1 MFRSGTR
8 DIDTGVNRLYRAFK
22 TTAERYHYT
31 FQRPEITVGGRPSAV
46 FLGNHSSGKST
57 FINHLL
63 GGPPVQDTGVA
74 PTDDRFT
81 VILYGDVEQD
91 YYGPAAIGQLP
102 AEFASIATM
111 GPAFLQH
118 VQVKIRKRDYLKH
131 VNLIDSPGM
140 IDTAEGHATR
150 SYDFP
155 RAVRKFAELSDLV
168 FFLFDPDK
176 PGTTAE
182 AVSVLSKCLFG
193 IEFKLRVLLNK
204 SDTFDSMYDF
214 ARAYGTLCWNL
225 ARVLRMKD
233 LPTIY
238 TTYTPQSGTRVETK
252 VSLDGF
258 DRHRAQILEQL
269 RSLPQRRYDSM
280 LANVA
285 ADFTRLELQ
294 SRVLGAAASRL
305 AFRRVRDVVLFIVA
319 TLAAIF
325 VSWFLATHVILPGAG
340 AASLL
345 SWRRLLALLFTIAVT
360 GVCGLAAAMWAHLGF
375 KRLRARLVNHV
386 DDLFEEEYAV
396 ELAPGARSD
405 LRQYWQSIRDDVA
418 AIIQSGAPLPLFGW
432 GTRRRLYE
440 VMERVI
446 PDLATRSRKDVKKG
460 R

>member
-1 MFRSGTR
+1 MFGCGTR
-8 DIDTGVNRLYRAFK
+8 DIETGVNRLYRTFK

-31 FQRPEITVGGRPSAV
+31 FQRLEITVGGRPSAV

-57 FINHLL
+57 VINHLL
-63 GGPPVQDTGVA
+63 GDPPVQDTGVA

-81 VILYGDVEQD
+81 VILFGEVEQD
-91 YYGPAAIGQLP
+91 YYGPAAVGQLP
-102 AEFASIATM
+102 AEFANIVAM

-118 VQVKIRKRDYLKH
+118 LQVKVRNRPYLKH

-155 RAVRKFAELSDLV
+155 GAVRKFAEISDLV

-238 TTYTPQSGTRVETK
+238 TTYTPQPGTRIETK

-258 DRHRAQILEQL
+258 DRHRAEILEQL

-285 ADFTRLELQ
+285 GDFTRLALQ
-294 SRVLGAAASRL
+294 SRVLAAAAGRL
-305 AFRRVRDVVLFIVA
+305 FLRRLRDAAIFTLVA
-319 TLAAIF
+319 LAAIL
-325 VSWFLATHVILPGAG
+325 VSWFLATHVIVPGYD
-340 AASLL
+340 AASML
-345 SWRRLLALLFTIAVT
+345 SWRRLLALVFTFALTGICCLGAAV
-360 GVCGLAAAMWAHLGF
+360 WSHLGF
-375 KRLRARLVNHV
+375 KRLRARLVNGV
-386 DDLFEEEYAV
+386 DSIFEAEYAV
-396 ELAPGARSD
+396 ALAAGARND
-405 LRQYWQSIRDDVA
+405 LREYWNSVRADVA
-418 AIIQSGAPLPLFGW
+418 ALVNSGAPLPLLGW
-432 GTRRRLYE
+432 GAQRRLDE
-440 VMERVI
+440 VLRRTI
-446 PDLATRSRKDVKKG
+446 PELAARSRKDVQKG
-460 R
+460 G

>member
-1 MFRSGTR
+1 MFGCGTR
-8 DIDTGVNRLYRAFK
+8 DIETGVNRLYRTFK

-57 FINHLL
+57 VINHLL
-63 GGPPVQDTGVA
+63 GDPPVQDTGVA

-81 VILYGDVEQD
+81 VILFGEVEQD
-91 YYGPAAIGQLP
+91 YYGPAAVGQLP
-102 AEFASIATM
+102 AEFANIVAM

-118 VQVKIRKRDYLKH
+118 LQVKVRNRPYLKH

-238 TTYTPQSGTRVETK
+238 TTYTPQPGTRIETK

-258 DRHRAQILEQL
+258 DRHRAEILEQL

-285 ADFTRLELQ
+285 GDFTRLALQ
-294 SRVLGAAASRL
+294 SRVLAAAAGRL
-305 AFRRVRDVVLFIVA
+305 FLRRLRDAAIFTLVA
-319 TLAAIF
+319 LAAIL
-325 VSWFLATHVILPGAG
+325 VSWFLATHVIVPGYD
-340 AASLL
+340 AASML
-345 SWRRLLALLFTIAVT
+345 SWRRLLALVFTFALTGICCLGAAV
-360 GVCGLAAAMWAHLGF
+360 WSHLGF
-375 KRLRARLVNHV
+375 KRLRARLVNGV
-386 DDLFEEEYAV
+386 DSIFEAEYAV
-396 ELAPGARSD
+396 ALAAGARND
-405 LRQYWQSIRDDVA
+405 LREYWNSVRADVA
-418 AIIQSGAPLPLFGW
+418 ALVNSGAPLPLLGW
-432 GTRRRLYE
+432 GAQRRLDE
-440 VMERVI
+440 VLRRTI
-446 PDLATRSRKDVKKG
+446 PELAARSRKDVQKG
-460 R
+460 G

>member
-1 MFRSGTR
+1 MFGCGTR
-8 DIDTGVNRLYRAFK
+8 DIETGVNRLYRTFK

-57 FINHLL
+57 VINHLL
-63 GGPPVQDTGVA
+63 GDPPVQDTGVA

-81 VILYGDVEQD
+81 VILFGEVEQD
-91 YYGPAAIGQLP
+91 YYGPAAVGQLP
-102 AEFASIATM
+102 AEFANIVAM

-118 VQVKIRKRDYLKH
+118 LQVKVRNRPYLKH

-155 RAVRKFAELSDLV
+155 GAVRKFAELSDLV

-238 TTYTPQSGTRVETK
+238 TTYTPQPGTRIETK

-258 DRHRAQILEQL
+258 DRHRAEILEQL

-285 ADFTRLELQ
+285 GDFTRLALQ
-294 SRVLGAAASRL
+294 SRVLAAAAGRL
-305 AFRRVRDVVLFIVA
+305 FLRRLRDAAVFTLVA
-319 TLAAIF
+319 LAAIL
-325 VSWFLATHVILPGAG
+325 VSWFLATHVIVPGYD
-340 AASLL
+340 AASML
-345 SWRRLLALLFTIAVT
+345 SWRRLLALVFTFALT
-360 GVCGLAAAMWAHLGF
+360 GVCCLGAAVWSHLGF
-375 KRLRARLVNHV
+375 KRLRARLVNGV
-386 DDLFEEEYAV
+386 DSIFEAEYAV
-396 ELAPGARSD
+396 ALAAGARND
-405 LRQYWQSIRDDVA
+405 LREYWNSVRADVA
-418 AIIQSGAPLPLFGW
+418 ALVNSGAPLPLLGW
-432 GTRRRLYE
+432 GAQRRLDE
-440 VMERVI
+440 VLRRTI
-446 PDLATRSRKDVKKG
+446 PELAARSRKDVQKG
-460 R
+460 G

>member
-1 MFRSGTR
+1 MFGCGTR
-8 DIDTGVNRLYRAFK
+8 DIETGVNRLYRTFK

-57 FINHLL
+57 VINHLL
-63 GGPPVQDTGVA
+63 GDPPVQDTGVA

-81 VILYGDVEQD
+81 VILFGEVEQD
-91 YYGPAAIGQLP
+91 YYGPAAVGQLP
-102 AEFASIATM
+102 AEFANIVAM

-118 VQVKIRKRDYLKH
+118 LQVKVRNRPYLKH

-150 SYDFP
+150 IYDFP
-155 RAVRKFAELSDLV
+155 GAVRKFAELADLV

-238 TTYTPQSGTRVETK
+238 TTYTPQPGTRIETK

-258 DRHRAQILEQL
+258 DRHRAEILEQL

-285 ADFTRLELQ
+285 GDFTRLALQ
-294 SRVLGAAASRL
+294 SRVLAAAAGRL
-305 AFRRVRDVVLFIVA
+305 FLRRLRDAAIFTLVA
-319 TLAAIF
+319 LAAIL
-325 VSWFLATHVILPGAG
+325 VSWFLATHVIVPGYD
-340 AASLL
+340 AASML
-345 SWRRLLALLFTIAVT
+345 SWRRLLALVFTFALTGICCLGAAV
-360 GVCGLAAAMWAHLGF
+360 WSHLGF
-375 KRLRARLVNHV
+375 KRLRARLVNGV
-386 DDLFEEEYAV
+386 DSIFEAEYAV
-396 ELAPGARSD
+396 ALAAGARND
-405 LRQYWQSIRDDVA
+405 LREYWNSVRADVA
-418 AIIQSGAPLPLFGW
+418 ALVNSGAPLPLLGW
-432 GTRRRLYE
+432 GAQRRLDE
-440 VMERVI
+440 VLRRTI
-446 PDLATRSRKDVKKG
+446 PELAARSRKDVQKG
-460 R
+460 G

>member
-1 MFRSGTR
+1 MFGCGTR
-8 DIDTGVNRLYRAFK
+8 DIETGVNRLYRTFK

-57 FINHLL
+57 VINHLL
-63 GGPPVQDTGVA
+63 GDPPVQDTGVA

-81 VILYGDVEQD
+81 VILFGEVEQD
-91 YYGPAAIGQLP
+91 YYGPAAVGQLP
-102 AEFASIATM
+102 AEFANIVAM

-118 VQVKIRKRDYLKH
+118 LQVKVRNRPYLKH

-155 RAVRKFAELSDLV
+155 GAVRKFAELSDLV

-238 TTYTPQSGTRVETK
+238 TTYTPQPGTRIETK

-258 DRHRAQILEQL
+258 DRHRAEILEQL

-285 ADFTRLELQ
+285 GDFTRLALQ
-294 SRVLGAAASRL
+294 SRVLAAAAGRL
-305 AFRRVRDVVLFIVA
+305 FLRRLRDAAIFTLVA
-319 TLAAIF
+319 LAAIL
-325 VSWFLATHVILPGAG
+325 VSWFLATHVIVPGYD
-340 AASLL
+340 AASML
-345 SWRRLLALLFTIAVT
+345 SWRRLLALVFTFALT
-360 GVCGLAAAMWAHLGF
+360 GVCCLGAAVWSHLGF
-375 KRLRARLVNHV
+375 KRLRARLVNGV
-386 DDLFEEEYAV
+386 DSIFEAEYAV
-396 ELAPGARSD
+396 ALAAGARND
-405 LRQYWQSIRDDVA
+405 LREYWNSVRADVA
-418 AIIQSGAPLPLFGW
+418 ALVNSGAPLPLLGW
-432 GTRRRLYE
+432 GAQRRLDE
-440 VMERVI
+440 VLRRTI
-446 PDLATRSRKDVKKG
+446 PELAARSRKDVQKG
-460 R
+460 G

>member
-1 MFRSGTR
+1 MFGCGTR
-8 DIDTGVNRLYRAFK
+8 DIETGVNRLYRTFK

-31 FQRPEITVGGRPSAV
+31 FQRPEITVGGRPNAV

-63 GGPPVQDTGVA
+63 GDPPVQDTGVA

-81 VILYGDVEQD
+81 VILFGEVEQD
-91 YYGPAAIGQLP
+91 YYGPAAVGQLP
-102 AEFASIATM
+102 AEFANIVAM

-118 VQVKIRKRDYLKH
+118 LQVKVRNRPYLKH

-155 RAVRKFAELSDLV
+155 GAVRKFAEISDLV

-238 TTYTPQSGTRVETK
+238 TTYTPQPGTRIETK

-258 DRHRAQILEQL
+258 DRHRAEILEQL

-285 ADFTRLELQ
+285 GDFTRLALQ
-294 SRVLGAAASRL
+294 SRVLGAAAGRL
-305 AFRRVRDVVLFIVA
+305 FLRRLRDAAIFTLVA
-319 TLAAIF
+319 LAAIL
-325 VSWFLATHVILPGAG
+325 VSWFLATHVIVPGYD
-340 AASLL
+340 AASML
-345 SWRRLLALLFTIAVT
+345 SWRRLLALVFTFALT
-360 GVCGLAAAMWAHLGF
+360 GVCCLGAAVWSHLGF
-375 KRLRARLVNHV
+375 KRLRARLVNGV
-386 DDLFEEEYAV
+386 DSIFEAEYAV
-396 ELAPGARSD
+396 ALAAGARND
-405 LRQYWQSIRDDVA
+405 LREYWNSVRADVA
-418 AIIQSGAPLPLFGW
+418 ALVNSGAPLPLLGW
-432 GTRRRLYE
+432 GAQRRLDE
-440 VMERVI
+440 VLRRTI
-446 PDLATRSRKDVKKG
+446 PELAARSRKDVQKG
-460 R
+460 G

>member
-1 MFRSGTR
+1 MFGCGTR
-8 DIDTGVNRLYRAFK
+8 DIETGVNRLYRTFK

-57 FINHLL
+57 VINHLL
-63 GGPPVQDTGVA
+63 GDPPVQDTGVA

-81 VILYGDVEQD
+81 VILFGEVAQD
-91 YYGPAAIGQLP
+91 YYGPAAVGQLP
-102 AEFASIATM
+102 AEFANIVAM

-118 VQVKIRKRDYLKH
+118 LQVKVRNRPYLKH

-155 RAVRKFAELSDLV
+155 GAVRKLAELSDLV

-238 TTYTPQSGTRVETK
+238 TTYTPQPGTRIETK

-258 DRHRAQILEQL
+258 DRHRAEILEQL

-285 ADFTRLELQ
+285 GDFTRLALQ
-294 SRVLGAAASRL
+294 SRVLAAAAGRL
-305 AFRRVRDVVLFIVA
+305 FLRRLRDAAIFTLVA
-319 TLAAIF
+319 LAAIL
-325 VSWFLATHVILPGAG
+325 VSWFLATHVIVPGYD
-340 AASLL
+340 AASML
-345 SWRRLLALLFTIAVT
+345 SWRRLLALVFTFALT
-360 GVCGLAAAMWAHLGF
+360 GVCCLGTAVWSHLGF
-375 KRLRARLVNHV
+375 KRLRARLVNGV
-386 DDLFEEEYAV
+386 DSIFEAEYAV
-396 ELAPGARSD
+396 ALAAGARND
-405 LRQYWQSIRDDVA
+405 LREYWNSVRADVA
-418 AIIQSGAPLPLFGW
+418 ALVNSGAPLPLLGW
-432 GTRRRLYE
+432 GAQRRLDE
-440 VMERVI
+440 VLRRTI
-446 PDLATRSRKDVKKG
+446 PELAARSRKDVQKG
-460 R
+460 G

>member
-1 MFRSGTR
+1 MFGCGTR
-8 DIDTGVNRLYRAFK
+8 DIETGVNRLYRTFK

-57 FINHLL
+57 VINHLL
-63 GGPPVQDTGVA
+63 GDPPVQDTGVA

-81 VILYGDVEQD
+81 VILFGEVEQD
-91 YYGPAAIGQLP
+91 YYGPAAVGQLP
-102 AEFASIATM
+102 AEFANIVAM

-118 VQVKIRKRDYLKH
+118 LQVKVRNRPYLKH

-155 RAVRKFAELSDLV
+155 GAVRKFAETADLV

-238 TTYTPQSGTRVETK
+238 TTYTPQPGTRIETK

-258 DRHRAQILEQL
+258 DRHRAEILEQL

-285 ADFTRLELQ
+285 GDFTRLALQ
-294 SRVLGAAASRL
+294 SRVLAAAAGKLFLRRL
-305 AFRRVRDVVLFIVA
+305 RDAAIFTLVA
-319 TLAAIF
+319 LAAIL
-325 VSWFLATHVILPGAG
+325 VSWFLATHVIVPGYD
-340 AASLL
+340 AASML
-345 SWRRLLALLFTIAVT
+345 SWRRLLALVFTFALT
-360 GVCGLAAAMWAHLGF
+360 GVCCLGAAVWSHLGF
-375 KRLRARLVNHV
+375 KRLRARLVNGV
-386 DDLFEEEYAV
+386 DSIFEAEYAV
-396 ELAPGARSD
+396 ALAAGARND
-405 LRQYWQSIRDDVA
+405 LREYWNSVRADVA
-418 AIIQSGAPLPLFGW
+418 ALVNSGAPLPLLGW
-432 GTRRRLYE
+432 GAQRRLDE
-440 VMERVI
+440 VLRRTI
-446 PDLATRSRKDVKKG
+446 PELAARSRKDVQKG
-460 R
+460 G

>member
-1 MFRSGTR
+1 MFGCGTR
-8 DIDTGVNRLYRAFK
+8 DIETGVNRVYRTFK

-57 FINHLL
+57 VINHLL
-63 GGPPVQDTGVA
+63 GDPPVQDTGVA

-81 VILYGDVEQD
+81 VILFGEVEQD
-91 YYGPAAIGQLP
+91 YYGPAAVGQLP
-102 AEFASIATM
+102 AEFANIVAM

-118 VQVKIRKRDYLKH
+118 LQVKVRNRPYLKH

-150 SYDFP
+150 IYDFP
-155 RAVRKFAELSDLV
+155 GAVRKFAELSDLV

-238 TTYTPQSGTRVETK
+238 TTYTPQPGTRIETK

-258 DRHRAQILEQL
+258 DRHRAEILEQL

-285 ADFTRLELQ
+285 GDFTRLALQ
-294 SRVLGAAASRL
+294 SRVLAAAAGRL
-305 AFRRVRDVVLFIVA
+305 FLRRLRDAAIFTLVA
-319 TLAAIF
+319 LAAIL
-325 VSWFLATHVILPGAG
+325 VSWFLATHVIVPGYD
-340 AASLL
+340 AASML
-345 SWRRLLALLFTIAVT
+345 SWRRLLALVFTFALTGICCLGAAV
-360 GVCGLAAAMWAHLGF
+360 WSHLGF
-375 KRLRARLVNHV
+375 KRLRARLVNGV
-386 DDLFEEEYAV
+386 DSIFEAEYAV
-396 ELAPGARSD
+396 ALAAGARND
-405 LRQYWQSIRDDVA
+405 LREYWNSVRADVA
-418 AIIQSGAPLPLFGW
+418 ALVNSGAPLPLLGW
-432 GTRRRLYE
+432 GAQRRLDE
-440 VMERVI
+440 VLRRTI
-446 PDLATRSRKDVKKG
+446 PELAARSRKDVQKG
-460 R
+460 G

>member
-1 MFRSGTR
+1 MFGCGTR
-8 DIDTGVNRLYRAFK
+8 DIETGVNRLYRTFK

-57 FINHLL
+57 VINHLL
-63 GGPPVQDTGVA
+63 GDPPVQDTGVA

-81 VILYGDVEQD
+81 VILFGEVEQD
-91 YYGPAAIGQLP
+91 YYGPAAVGQLP
-102 AEFASIATM
+102 AEFANIVAM

-118 VQVKIRKRDYLKH
+118 LQVKVRNRPYLKH

-150 SYDFP
+150 IYDFP
-155 RAVRKFAELSDLV
+155 GAVRKFAETADLV

-238 TTYTPQSGTRVETK
+238 TTYTPQPGTRIETK

-258 DRHRAQILEQL
+258 DRHRAEILEQL

-285 ADFTRLELQ
+285 GDFTRLALQ
-294 SRVLGAAASRL
+294 SRVLAAAAGRL
-305 AFRRVRDVVLFIVA
+305 FLRRLRDAAIFTLVA
-319 TLAAIF
+319 LAAIL
-325 VSWFLATHVILPGAG
+325 VSWFLATHVIVPGYD
-340 AASLL
+340 AASML
-345 SWRRLLALLFTIAVT
+345 SWRRLLALVFTFALTGICCLGAAV
-360 GVCGLAAAMWAHLGF
+360 WSHLGF
-375 KRLRARLVNHV
+375 KRLRARLVNGV
-386 DDLFEEEYAV
+386 DSIFEAEYAV
-396 ELAPGARSD
+396 ALAAGARND
-405 LRQYWQSIRDDVA
+405 LREYWNSVRADVA
-418 AIIQSGAPLPLFGW
+418 ALVNSGAPLPLLGW
-432 GTRRRLYE
+432 GAQRRLDE
-440 VMERVI
+440 VLRRTI
-446 PDLATRSRKDVKKG
+446 PELAARSRKDVQKG
-460 R
+460 G

>member
-1 MFRSGTR
+1 MFGCGTR
-8 DIDTGVNRLYRAFK
+8 DIETGVNRLYRTFK

-57 FINHLL
+57 VINHLL
-63 GGPPVQDTGVA
+63 GDPPVQDTGVA

-81 VILYGDVEQD
+81 VILFGEVEQD
-91 YYGPAAIGQLP
+91 YYGPAAVGQLP
-102 AEFASIATM
+102 AEFANIAAM

-118 VQVKIRKRDYLKH
+118 LRVKIRNRPYLKQ

-150 SYDFP
+150 SYDFSGV
-155 RAVRKFAELSDLV
+155 VRKFAELSDLV

-182 AVSVLSKCLFG
+182 AVSVLSKCMFG

-238 TTYTPQSGTRVETK
+238 TTYTPQPGTRIETK

-258 DRHRAQILEQL
+258 DRHRAEILEQL

-285 ADFTRLELQ
+285 GDFTRL
-294 SRVLGAAASRL
+294 
-305 AFRRVRDVVLFIVA
+305 
-319 TLAAIF
+319 
-325 VSWFLATHVILPGAG
+325 
-340 AASLL
+340 
-345 SWRRLLALLFTIAVT
+345 AL
-360 GVCGLAAAMWAHLGF
+360 
-375 KRLRARLVNHV
+375 
-386 DDLFEEEYAV
+386 
-396 ELAPGARSD
+396 
-405 LRQYWQSIRDDVA
+405 
-418 AIIQSGAPLPLFGW
+418 
-432 GTRRRLYE
+432 
-440 VMERVI
+440 
-446 PDLATRSRKDVKKG
+446 
-460 R
+460 

>member
-1 MFRSGTR
+1 MFGCGTR
-8 DIDTGVNRLYRAFK
+8 DIETGVNRLYRTFK

-57 FINHLL
+57 VINHLL
-63 GGPPVQDTGVA
+63 GDPPVQDTGVA

-81 VILYGDVEQD
+81 VILFGEVEQD
-91 YYGPAAIGQLP
+91 YYGPAAVGQLP
-102 AEFASIATM
+102 AEFANIVAM

-118 VQVKIRKRDYLKH
+118 LQVKVRNRPYLKH

-155 RAVRKFAELSDLV
+155 GAVRKFAEISDLV

-238 TTYTPQSGTRVETK
+238 TTYTPQPGTRIETK

-258 DRHRAQILEQL
+258 DRHRAEILEQL

-285 ADFTRLELQ
+285 GDFTRLALQ
-294 SRVLGAAASRL
+294 SRVLAAAAGRL
-305 AFRRVRDVVLFIVA
+305 FLRRLRDAAVFTLVA
-319 TLAAIF
+319 LAAIL
-325 VSWFLATHVILPGAG
+325 VSWFLATHVIVPGYD
-340 AASLL
+340 AASML
-345 SWRRLLALLFTIAVT
+345 SWRRLLALVFTFALT
-360 GVCGLAAAMWAHLGF
+360 GVCCLGAAVWSHLGF
-375 KRLRARLVNHV
+375 KRLRARLVNGV
-386 DDLFEEEYAV
+386 DSIFEAEYAV
-396 ELAPGARSD
+396 ALAAGARND
-405 LRQYWQSIRDDVA
+405 LREYWNSVRADVA
-418 AIIQSGAPLPLFGW
+418 ALVNSGAPLPLLGW
-432 GTRRRLYE
+432 GAQRRLDE
-440 VMERVI
+440 VLRRTI
-446 PDLATRSRKDVKKG
+446 PELAARSRKDVQKG
-460 R
+460 G

>member
-1 MFRSGTR
+1 MFGCGTR
-8 DIDTGVNRLYRAFK
+8 DIETGVNRLYRTFK

-57 FINHLL
+57 VINHLL
-63 GGPPVQDTGVA
+63 GDPPVQDTGVA

-81 VILYGDVEQD
+81 VILFGEVEQD
-91 YYGPAAIGQLP
+91 YYGPAAVGQLP
-102 AEFASIATM
+102 AEFANIVAM

-118 VQVKIRKRDYLKH
+118 LQVKVRNRPYLKH

-155 RAVRKFAELSDLV
+155 GAVRKFAEISDLV

-238 TTYTPQSGTRVETK
+238 TTYTPQPGTRIETK

-258 DRHRAQILEQL
+258 DRHRAEILEQL

-285 ADFTRLELQ
+285 GDFTRLALQ
-294 SRVLGAAASRL
+294 SRVLAAAAGRL
-305 AFRRVRDVVLFIVA
+305 FLRRLRDAAIFTLVA
-319 TLAAIF
+319 LAAIL
-325 VSWFLATHVILPGAG
+325 VSWFLATHVIVPGYD
-340 AASLL
+340 AASML
-345 SWRRLLALLFTIAVT
+345 SWRRLLALVFTFALTGICCLGAAV
-360 GVCGLAAAMWAHLGF
+360 WSHLGF
-375 KRLRARLVNHV
+375 KRLRARLVNGV
-386 DDLFEEEYAV
+386 DSIFEAEYAV
-396 ELAPGARSD
+396 ALAAGARND
-405 LRQYWQSIRDDVA
+405 LREYWNSVRADVA
-418 AIIQSGAPLPLFGW
+418 ALVNSGAPLPLLGW
-432 GTRRRLYE
+432 GAQRRLDE
-440 VMERVI
+440 VLRRTI
-446 PDLATRSRKDVKKG
+446 PELAARSRKDVQKG
-460 R
+460 G

>member
-1 MFRSGTR
+1 MFGCGTR
-8 DIDTGVNRLYRAFK
+8 DIETGVNRLYRTFK

-57 FINHLL
+57 VINHLL
-63 GGPPVQDTGVA
+63 GDPPVQDTGVA

-81 VILYGDVEQD
+81 VILFGEVEQD
-91 YYGPAAIGQLP
+91 YYGPAAVGQLP
-102 AEFASIATM
+102 AEFANIVAM

-118 VQVKIRKRDYLKH
+118 LQVKVRNRPYLKH

-155 RAVRKFAELSDLV
+155 GAVRKFAELADLV

-238 TTYTPQSGTRVETK
+238 TTYTPQPGTRIETK

-258 DRHRAQILEQL
+258 DRHRAEILEQL

-285 ADFTRLELQ
+285 GDFTRLALQ
-294 SRVLGAAASRL
+294 SRVLAAAAGRL
-305 AFRRVRDVVLFIVA
+305 FLRRLRDAAIFTLVA
-319 TLAAIF
+319 LAAIL
-325 VSWFLATHVILPGAG
+325 VSWFLATHVIVPGYD
-340 AASLL
+340 AASML
-345 SWRRLLALLFTIAVT
+345 SWRRLLALVFTFALTGICCLGAAV
-360 GVCGLAAAMWAHLGF
+360 WSHLGF
-375 KRLRARLVNHV
+375 KRLRARLVNGV
-386 DDLFEEEYAV
+386 DSIFEAEYAV
-396 ELAPGARSD
+396 ALAAGARND
-405 LRQYWQSIRDDVA
+405 LREYWNSVRADVA
-418 AIIQSGAPLPLFGW
+418 ALVNSGAPLPLLGW
-432 GTRRRLYE
+432 GAQRRLDE
-440 VMERVI
+440 VLRRTI
-446 PDLATRSRKDVKKG
+446 PELAARSRKDVQKG
-460 R
+460 G

>member
-1 MFRSGTR
+1 MFGCGTR
-8 DIDTGVNRLYRAFK
+8 DIETGVNRLYRTFK

-57 FINHLL
+57 VINHLL
-63 GGPPVQDTGVA
+63 GDPPVQDTGVA

-81 VILYGDVEQD
+81 VILFGELEQD
-91 YYGPAAIGQLP
+91 YYGPAAVGQLP
-102 AEFASIATM
+102 AEFANIVAM

-118 VQVKIRKRDYLKH
+118 LQVKVRNRPYLKH

-155 RAVRKFAELSDLV
+155 GAVRKFAELSDLV

-238 TTYTPQSGTRVETK
+238 TTYTPQPGTRIETK

-258 DRHRAQILEQL
+258 DRHRAEILEQL

-285 ADFTRLELQ
+285 GDFTRLALQ
-294 SRVLGAAASRL
+294 SRVLAAAAGRL
-305 AFRRVRDVVLFIVA
+305 FLRRLRDAAVFTLVA
-319 TLAAIF
+319 LAAIL
-325 VSWFLATHVILPGAG
+325 VSWFLATHVIVPGYD
-340 AASLL
+340 AASML
-345 SWRRLLALLFTIAVT
+345 SWRRLLALVFTFALT
-360 GVCGLAAAMWAHLGF
+360 GVCCLGAAVWSHLGF
-375 KRLRARLVNHV
+375 KRLRARLVNGV
-386 DDLFEEEYAV
+386 DSIFEAEYAV
-396 ELAPGARSD
+396 ALAAGARND
-405 LRQYWQSIRDDVA
+405 LREYWNSVRADVA
-418 AIIQSGAPLPLFGW
+418 ALVNSGAHLPLLGW
-432 GTRRRLYE
+432 GAQRRLDE
-440 VMERVI
+440 VLRRTV
-446 PDLATRSRKDVKKG
+446 PDLAARSRKDVQKG
-460 R
+460 G

>member
-1 MFRSGTR
+1 MFGCGTR
-8 DIDTGVNRLYRAFK
+8 DIETGVNRLYRTFK

-57 FINHLL
+57 VINHLL
-63 GGPPVQDTGVA
+63 GDPPVQDTGVA

-81 VILYGDVEQD
+81 VILFGEVEQD
-91 YYGPAAIGQLP
+91 YYGPAAVGQLP
-102 AEFASIATM
+102 AEFANIVAM

-118 VQVKIRKRDYLKH
+118 LQVKVRNRPYLKH

-150 SYDFP
+150 IYDFP
-155 RAVRKFAELSDLV
+155 GAVRKFAELSDLV

-238 TTYTPQSGTRVETK
+238 TTYTPQPGTRIETK

-258 DRHRAQILEQL
+258 DRHRAEILEQL

-285 ADFTRLELQ
+285 GDFTRLALQ
-294 SRVLGAAASRL
+294 SRVLAAAAGRL
-305 AFRRVRDVVLFIVA
+305 FLRRLRDAAIFTLVA
-319 TLAAIF
+319 LAAIL
-325 VSWFLATHVILPGAG
+325 VSWFLATHVIVPGYD
-340 AASLL
+340 AASML
-345 SWRRLLALLFTIAVT
+345 SWRRLLALVFTFALTGICCLGAAV
-360 GVCGLAAAMWAHLGF
+360 WSHLGF
-375 KRLRARLVNHV
+375 KRLRARLVNGV
-386 DDLFEEEYAV
+386 DSIFEAEYAV
-396 ELAPGARSD
+396 ALAAGARND
-405 LRQYWQSIRDDVA
+405 LREYWNSVRADVA
-418 AIIQSGAPLPLFGW
+418 ALVNSGAPLPLLGW
-432 GTRRRLYE
+432 GAQRRLDE
-440 VMERVI
+440 VLRRTI
-446 PDLATRSRKDVKKG
+446 PELAARSRKDVQKG
-460 R
+460 G

>member
-1 MFRSGTR
+1 MFGCGTR
-8 DIDTGVNRLYRAFK
+8 DIETGVNRLYRTFK

-57 FINHLL
+57 VINHLL
-63 GGPPVQDTGVA
+63 GDPPVQDTGVA

-81 VILYGDVEQD
+81 VILFGEVEQD

-102 AEFASIATM
+102 AEFANIAAM

-118 VQVKIRKRDYLKH
+118 LQVKVRNRPYLKH

-150 SYDFP
+150 IYDFP
-155 RAVRKFAELSDLV
+155 GAVRKFAETADLV

-238 TTYTPQSGTRVETK
+238 TTYTPQPGTRIETK
-252 VSLDGF
+252 VLLDGF
-258 DRHRAQILEQL
+258 DRHRAEILEQL

-285 ADFTRLELQ
+285 GDFTRLALQ
-294 SRVLGAAASRL
+294 SRVLAAAAGRL
-305 AFRRVRDVVLFIVA
+305 FLRRLRDAAIFTLVA
-319 TLAAIF
+319 LAAIL
-325 VSWFLATHVILPGAG
+325 VSWFLATHVIVPGYD
-340 AASLL
+340 AASML
-345 SWRRLLALLFTIAVT
+345 SWRRLLALVFTFALTGICCLGAAV
-360 GVCGLAAAMWAHLGF
+360 WSHLGF
-375 KRLRARLVNHV
+375 KRLRARLVNGV
-386 DDLFEEEYAV
+386 DSIFEAEYAV
-396 ELAPGARSD
+396 ALAAGARND
-405 LRQYWQSIRDDVA
+405 LREYWNSVRADVA
-418 AIIQSGAPLPLFGW
+418 ALVNSGAPLPLLGW
-432 GTRRRLYE
+432 GAQRRLDE
-440 VMERVI
+440 VLRRTI
-446 PDLATRSRKDVKKG
+446 PELAARSRKDVQKG
-460 R
+460 G

>member
-1 MFRSGTR
+1 MFGCGTR
-8 DIDTGVNRLYRAFK
+8 DIETGVNRLYRTFK

-57 FINHLL
+57 VINHLL
-63 GGPPVQDTGVA
+63 GDPPVQDTGVA

-81 VILYGDVEQD
+81 VILFGEVEQD
-91 YYGPAAIGQLP
+91 YYGPAAVGQLP
-102 AEFASIATM
+102 AEFANIVAM

-118 VQVKIRKRDYLKH
+118 LQVKVRNRPYLKH

-155 RAVRKFAELSDLV
+155 GAVRKFAEISDLV

-238 TTYTPQSGTRVETK
+238 TTYTPQPGTRIETK

-258 DRHRAQILEQL
+258 DRHRAEILEQL

-285 ADFTRLELQ
+285 GDFTRLALQ
-294 SRVLGAAASRL
+294 SRVLAAAAGRL
-305 AFRRVRDVVLFIVA
+305 FLRRLRDAAVFTLVA
-319 TLAAIF
+319 LAAIL
-325 VSWFLATHVILPGAG
+325 VSWFLATHVIVPGYD
-340 AASLL
+340 AASML
-345 SWRRLLALLFTIAVT
+345 SWRRLLALVFTFALT
-360 GVCGLAAAMWAHLGF
+360 GVCCLGAAVWSHLGF
-375 KRLRARLVNHV
+375 KRLRARLVNGV
-386 DDLFEEEYAV
+386 DSIFEAEYAV
-396 ELAPGARSD
+396 ALAAGARND
-405 LRQYWQSIRDDVA
+405 LREYWNSVRADVA
-418 AIIQSGAPLPLFGW
+418 ALVSSGAPLPLLGW
-432 GTRRRLYE
+432 GAQRRLDE
-440 VMERVI
+440 VLRRTI
-446 PDLATRSRKDVKKG
+446 PELAARSRKDVQKG
-460 R
+460 G

>member
-1 MFRSGTR
+1 MFGCGTR
-8 DIDTGVNRLYRAFK
+8 DIETGVNRLYRTFK

-57 FINHLL
+57 VINHLL
-63 GGPPVQDTGVA
+63 GDPPVQDTGVA

-81 VILYGDVEQD
+81 VILFGEVEQD
-91 YYGPAAIGQLP
+91 YYGPAAVGQLP
-102 AEFASIATM
+102 AEFANIVAM

-118 VQVKIRKRDYLKH
+118 LQVKVRNRPYLKH
-131 VNLIDSPGM
+131 VNLFDSPGM

-150 SYDFP
+150 IYDFP
-155 RAVRKFAELSDLV
+155 GAVRKFAETADLV

-238 TTYTPQSGTRVETK
+238 TTYTPQPGTRIETK

-258 DRHRAQILEQL
+258 DRHRAEILEQL

-285 ADFTRLELQ
+285 GDFTRLALQ
-294 SRVLGAAASRL
+294 SRVLAAAAGRL
-305 AFRRVRDVVLFIVA
+305 FLRRLRDAAIFTLVA
-319 TLAAIF
+319 LAAIL
-325 VSWFLATHVILPGAG
+325 VSWFLATHVIVPGYD
-340 AASLL
+340 AASML
-345 SWRRLLALLFTIAVT
+345 SWRRLLALVFTFALTGICCLGAAV
-360 GVCGLAAAMWAHLGF
+360 WSHLGF
-375 KRLRARLVNHV
+375 KRLRARLVNGV
-386 DDLFEEEYAV
+386 DSIFEAEYAV
-396 ELAPGARSD
+396 ALAAGARND
-405 LRQYWQSIRDDVA
+405 LREYWNSVRADVA
-418 AIIQSGAPLPLFGW
+418 ALVNSGAPLPLLGW
-432 GTRRRLYE
+432 GAQRRLDE
-440 VMERVI
+440 VLRRTI
-446 PDLATRSRKDVKKG
+446 PELAARSRKDVQKG
-460 R
+460 G

>member
-1 MFRSGTR
+1 MFGCGTR
-8 DIDTGVNRLYRAFK
+8 DIETGVNRLYRTFK

-57 FINHLL
+57 VINHLL
-63 GGPPVQDTGVA
+63 GDPPVQDTGVA

-81 VILYGDVEQD
+81 VILFGEVEQD
-91 YYGPAAIGQLP
+91 YYGPAAVGQLP
-102 AEFASIATM
+102 AEFANIVAM

-118 VQVKIRKRDYLKH
+118 LQVKVRNRPYLKH

-150 SYDFP
+150 IYDFP
-155 RAVRKFAELSDLV
+155 GAVRKFAETADLV
-168 FFLFDPDK
+168 FILFDPDK

-238 TTYTPQSGTRVETK
+238 TTYTPQPGTRIETK

-258 DRHRAQILEQL
+258 DRHRAEILEQL

-285 ADFTRLELQ
+285 GDFTRLALQ
-294 SRVLGAAASRL
+294 SRVLAAAAGRL
-305 AFRRVRDVVLFIVA
+305 FLRRLRDAAIFTLVA
-319 TLAAIF
+319 LAAIL
-325 VSWFLATHVILPGAG
+325 VSWFLATHVIVPGYD
-340 AASLL
+340 AASML
-345 SWRRLLALLFTIAVT
+345 SWRRLLALVFTFALTGICCLGAAV
-360 GVCGLAAAMWAHLGF
+360 WSHLGF
-375 KRLRARLVNHV
+375 KRLRARLVNGV
-386 DDLFEEEYAV
+386 DSIFEAEYAV
-396 ELAPGARSD
+396 ALAAGARND
-405 LRQYWQSIRDDVA
+405 LREYWNSVRADVA
-418 AIIQSGAPLPLFGW
+418 ALVNSGAPLPLLGW
-432 GTRRRLYE
+432 GAQRRLDE
-440 VMERVI
+440 VLRRTI
-446 PDLATRSRKDVKKG
+446 PELAARSRKDVQKG
-460 R
+460 G

>member
-1 MFRSGTR
+1 MFGCGTR
-8 DIDTGVNRLYRAFK
+8 DIETGVNRLYRTFK

-57 FINHLL
+57 VINHLL
-63 GGPPVQDTGVA
+63 GDPPVQDTGVA

-81 VILYGDVEQD
+81 VILFGEVEQD
-91 YYGPAAIGQLP
+91 YYGPAAVGQLP
-102 AEFASIATM
+102 AEFANIVAM

-118 VQVKIRKRDYLKH
+118 LQVKVRNRPYLKH

-150 SYDFP
+150 IYDFP
-155 RAVRKFAELSDLV
+155 GAVRKFAETADRV

-238 TTYTPQSGTRVETK
+238 TTYTPQPGTRIETK

-258 DRHRAQILEQL
+258 DRHRAEILEQL

-285 ADFTRLELQ
+285 GDFTRLALQ
-294 SRVLGAAASRL
+294 SRVLAAAAGRL
-305 AFRRVRDVVLFIVA
+305 FLRRLRDAAIFTLVA
-319 TLAAIF
+319 LAAIL
-325 VSWFLATHVILPGAG
+325 VSWFLATHVIVPGYD
-340 AASLL
+340 AASML
-345 SWRRLLALLFTIAVT
+345 SWRRLLALVFTFALTGICCLGAAV
-360 GVCGLAAAMWAHLGF
+360 WSHLGF
-375 KRLRARLVNHV
+375 KRLRARLVNGV
-386 DDLFEEEYAV
+386 DSIFEAEYAV
-396 ELAPGARSD
+396 ALAAGARND
-405 LRQYWQSIRDDVA
+405 LREYWNSVRADVA
-418 AIIQSGAPLPLFGW
+418 ALVNSGAPLPLLGW
-432 GTRRRLYE
+432 GAQRRLDE
-440 VMERVI
+440 VLRRTI
-446 PDLATRSRKDVKKG
+446 PELAARSRKDVQKG
-460 R
+460 G